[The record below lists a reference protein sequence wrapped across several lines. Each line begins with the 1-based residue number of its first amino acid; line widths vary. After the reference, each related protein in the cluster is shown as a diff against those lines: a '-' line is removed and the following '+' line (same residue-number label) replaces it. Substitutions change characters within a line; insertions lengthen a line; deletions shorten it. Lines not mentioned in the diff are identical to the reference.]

1 MIDEQ
6 YLIQQIKTGSQK
18 ALETV
23 IDRYGSYVK
32 AIAANIIKPPMTDA
46 DVEEV
51 VSDVFLS
58 LWSHPGDPDRGS
70 LKGYLAAITRNKARD
85 RLRSFHI
92 EVPLEND
99 FLEVPV
105 EDSYRQ
111 IELAQ
116 LKEAVKQ
123 MVERLEEPD
132 RTILLRYYYFYQKT
146 DAIAR
151 DMGMNPATV
160 RTKLARSRQKLKEW
174 LTQEFSDDV
183 RERSSYED
191 TGI

>member
-32 AIAANIIKPPMTDA
+32 AIAINIIKPPMADA

-85 RLRSFHI
+85 RLRRFHLEI
-92 EVPLEND
+92 PLEND

-105 EDSYRQ
+105 EDSCRQ

-116 LKEAVKQ
+116 LKQAVKQ
-123 MVERLEEPD
+123 MVDRLEEPD

>member
-85 RLRSFHI
+85 RLRRFHI
-92 EVPLEND
+92 EVPLESD
-99 FLEVPV
+99 CLEVPV
-105 EDSYRQ
+105 EDSCRQ

-146 DAIAR
+146 DAIAQ

>member
-1 MIDEQ
+1 MIEEQ
-6 YLIQQIKTGSQK
+6 YLIRQIKSGSQK

-32 AIAANIIKPPMTDA
+32 AIAANIIKPSMTDA

-85 RLRSFHI
+85 RLRRFHI
-92 EVPLEND
+92 EIPLEND

-105 EDSYRQ
+105 EDSCRQ

-116 LKEAVKQ
+116 LKQAVKQ

>member
-32 AIAANIIKPPMTDA
+32 AIAANIIKPSMTDA

-85 RLRSFHI
+85 RLRRFHI
-92 EVPLEND
+92 EIPLEND

-105 EDSYRQ
+105 EDSCRQ

-116 LKEAVKQ
+116 LKQAVKQ
-123 MVERLEEPD
+123 MVDRLEEPD